1 MTNFYYLKKN
11 NLVSKEDLKSVTEL
25 FNLATSIVDELNL
38 PSEKYILRIAQ
49 IVRSALD
56 FAIATSGSDA
66 TEDEIK
72 ELSKDYAIDL
82 CDQFNIRLNESREAI
97 IGKLI
102 DLGLDS
108 VCQQPTTL
116 KGRSLRSNS
125 WVLTFEGSICEIFG
139 CSDSWIA

>member
-1 MTNFYYLKKN
+1 MDTSFIFALAVVTVVLLLDLGIFYYLKKN

-82 CDQFNIRLNESREAI
+82 CDQFNIKLNESREAI

-102 DLGLDS
+102 DSGLDS
-108 VCQQPTTL
+108 FYKYDTKTSCY
-116 KGRSLRSNS
+116 KR
-125 WVLTFEGSICEIFG
+125 IK
-139 CSDSWIA
+139 

>member
-1 MTNFYYLKKN
+1 MDTSFIFALVVVTVVLLLDLGIFCYLKKN

-82 CDQFNIRLNESREAI
+82 CDQFNIKLNESREAI

-102 DLGLDS
+102 DSGLDS
-108 VCQQPTTL
+108 VYKYDIKTSCY
-116 KGRSLRSNS
+116 KR
-125 WVLTFEGSICEIFG
+125 VK
-139 CSDSWIA
+139 

>member
-1 MTNFYYLKKN
+1 MDTSFIFALVVVTVVLLLDLGIFYYLKKN

-82 CDQFNIRLNESREAI
+82 CDQFNIKLNESREAI

-102 DLGLDS
+102 DAGLDS
-108 VCQQPTTL
+108 VYKYDTKTSCY
-116 KGRSLRSNS
+116 KR
-125 WVLTFEGSICEIFG
+125 VK
-139 CSDSWIA
+139 

>member
-1 MTNFYYLKKN
+1 MFSYFFIFALVAVTVVLLLDLGIKKSDFI
-11 NLVSKEDLKSVTEL
+11 SKEDLKAVTEL

-82 CDQFNIRLNESREAI
+82 CDQFNIKLNESREAI

-102 DLGLDS
+102 DSGLDS
-108 VCQQPTTL
+108 VYKYDTKTSCY
-116 KGRSLRSNS
+116 KRMK
-125 WVLTFEGSICEIFG
+125 
-139 CSDSWIA
+139 

>member
-1 MTNFYYLKKN
+1 MDTSFIFALVVVTVVLLLDLGIFYYLKKN

-82 CDQFNIRLNESREAI
+82 CDQFNIRLNESREYFASTIKCNKDEIYFTSGGTESNNWI
-97 IGKLI
+97 I
-102 DLGLDS
+102 
-108 VCQQPTTL
+108 
-116 KGRSLRSNS
+116 
-125 WVLTFEGSICEIFG
+125 
-139 CSDSWIA
+139 

>member
-1 MTNFYYLKKN
+1 MDTSFIFALAVVTVVLLLDLGIFYYLKIN
-11 NLVSKEDLKSVTEL
+11 NIVSKEDLKSVAEL
-25 FNLATSIVDELNL
+25 FDLTTSIIDELNL

-82 CDQFNIRLNESREAI
+82 CDQFNIKLNESREAI

-102 DLGLDS
+102 DSGLDS
-108 VCQQPTTL
+108 VYKYDTKTSCY
-116 KGRSLRSNS
+116 KR
-125 WVLTFEGSICEIFG
+125 VK
-139 CSDSWIA
+139 

>member
-1 MTNFYYLKKN
+1 MDTSFIFALVAVTVVLLLDLVIKKSDFI
-11 NLVSKEDLKSVTEL
+11 SKEDLKSVTEL

-82 CDQFNIRLNESREAI
+82 CDQFNIKLNESREAI

-102 DLGLDS
+102 DSGLDS
-108 VCQQPTTL
+108 VYKYDTKTSCY
-116 KGRSLRSNS
+116 KR
-125 WVLTFEGSICEIFG
+125 IK
-139 CSDSWIA
+139 

>member
-1 MTNFYYLKKN
+1 MDTSFIFALVVVTVVLLLDLGIKKSDFI
-11 NLVSKEDLKSVTEL
+11 SKEDLKSVTEL

-82 CDQFNIRLNESREAI
+82 CDQFNIKLNESREAI

-102 DLGLDS
+102 DSGLDS
-108 VCQQPTTL
+108 VYKYDTKTSCY
-116 KGRSLRSNS
+116 KR
-125 WVLTFEGSICEIFG
+125 IK
-139 CSDSWIA
+139 

>member
-1 MTNFYYLKKN
+1 MDTSFIFALVVVTVVLLLDLGIFYYLKKN

-102 DLGLDS
+102 DSGLDS
-108 VCQQPTTL
+108 V
-116 KGRSLRSNS
+116 
-125 WVLTFEGSICEIFG
+125 
-139 CSDSWIA
+139 